1 MNSSEKSLID
11 ANPEPLRMDLE
22 FYDDIR
28 ARAPER
34 KLLQRSRI
42 EPNNGK
48 GFRVAKGQTFKIIQE
63 EGPQV
68 VDVCLW
74 NAHSPKQESL
84 SLNRTL
90 LVDGLFI
97 TTNSRL
103 WSDLPMYRPIATCI
117 EDTVRTGPADE
128 GWHAHFSGS
137 SLRFRGLGADVRRAR
152 FKRMSPQSSA
162 GRGIY
167 GPYRGRRNR

>member
-1 MNSSEKSLID
+1 MTPSEKSLID

-28 ARAPER
+28 ARVSER
-34 KLLQRSRI
+34 KLLQRSI
-42 EPNNGK
+42 IPPNNGR
-48 GFRVAKGQTFKIIQE
+48 GFRVDKGQTFKIIQE
-63 EGPQV
+63 QGPQV

-74 NAHSPKQESL
+74 NADCPQRESL

-90 LVDGLFI
+90 LCRWIIHHDQFQALVRPPHVSTHCHL
-97 TTNSRL
+97 
-103 WSDLPMYRPIATCI
+103 YR
-117 EDTVRTGPADE
+117 G
-128 GWHAHFSGS
+128 HSGNRPGRRGMARAFLGE

-152 FKRMSPQSSA
+152 FKRMSPQPFA